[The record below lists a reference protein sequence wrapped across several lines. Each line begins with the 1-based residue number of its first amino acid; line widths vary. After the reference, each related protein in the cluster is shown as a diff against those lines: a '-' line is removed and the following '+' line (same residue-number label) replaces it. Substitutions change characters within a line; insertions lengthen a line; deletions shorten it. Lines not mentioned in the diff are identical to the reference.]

1 VITKKEKDEDAPDNT
16 VLREAAKFRTR
27 PAFPRPGETNFCS
40 KKFFRRR
47 ALRGWRIRSRNSGGV
62 PVGLAPADITRFVA
76 GTLAMLWA
84 VAGLATM
91 IPSLAAIGPSAG
103 ILIAILANVALVAG
117 AALALANVHRWRS
130 LLLTALLLVTI
141 DRIASA
147 IGSGAGLTQGLS
159 AVVAFAAIAGATM
172 ITFRRAA

>member
-1 VITKKEKDEDAPDNT
+1 
-16 VLREAAKFRTR
+16 
-27 PAFPRPGETNFCS
+27 
-40 KKFFRRR
+40 
-47 ALRGWRIRSRNSGGV
+47 V

-76 GTLAMLWA
+76 GTLAALWA

-117 AALALANVHRWRS
+117 ASLAMANAHHWRLMLLIS
-130 LLLTALLLVTI
+130 LLFVTI

-147 IGSGAGLTQGLS
+147 VGSGAGLTQGLS

-172 ITFRRAA
+172 ITFRRVA